1 MNLPTFLTSFA
12 TANNPLPRT
21 GTRKTRRTTQLA
33 YQSCEPRKLL
43 AGIEFLADTGQVLI
57 GGTND
62 ADRSIVWQV
71 DNTVTVTQQGFLT
84 QRFDA
89 STVQSILFVGLRG
102 DDYFE
107 NRTSIPSIAFGQVG
121 NDTLIGGSGA
131 DRLFGNTQDDT
142 IDGGGGDDF
151 IVAGIGDDVIN
162 GGDGNDRILG
172 IHDNNT
178 INGDAG
184 NDTIFGG
191 LGDDT
196 ILGGSGNDTL
206 VGNSGNDTI
215 TGGDGNE
222 LIFGGGGEDEITGDA
237 GDDII
242 YGQAD
247 DDLIYGGLG
256 SDIVA
261 GNDGDDQLHGE
272 RGNDRVVGGGGI
284 DQANFSGRIISYEVE
299 ESGPN
304 LRITDTRGSLFDL
317 SDVAFGVEQIG
328 FAGGVLSV
336 DATLEEANA
345 EPPFTIAPTG
355 PSIDAVII
363 VQPIIAAN
371 SNGSNV
377 AEFFGNSHQEAE
389 IKSLIDQIFA
399 QAAIDVQFLPAKR
412 VNNTFINVGGGS
424 GRRSGGDLSR
434 IVNEGDAQGLG
445 NPDSRVIDIYFVERV
460 PNFQTVSEN
469 AANGLAFVG
478 RSGIAFHVGDNLV
491 NTSNGRRLI
500 SRVAAHEI
508 AHNLGL
514 SHTEDPDN
522 LLVGNSASTNL
533 TSAQISRLI
542 DSRLSI
548 SV

>member
-1 MNLPTFLTSFA
+1 MNLPTFLKSFA
-12 TANNPLPRT
+12 TSNNPLPRSAS
-21 GTRKTRRTTQLA
+21 RKTRRSTQLG
-33 YQSCEPRKLL
+33 YQTCEPRNLL

-71 DNTVTVTQQGFLT
+71 DDTVTVTQQGFLT

-89 STVQSILFVGLRG
+89 SEVQSILFVGLRG

-151 IVAGIGDDVIN
+151 IVAGIGDDVVN
-162 GGDGNDRILG
+162 GGAGNDRILG
-172 IHDNNT
+172 IHDINT
-178 INGDAG
+178 IDGGAG

-196 ILGGSGNDTL
+196 IMGGAGDDTL

-222 LIFGGGGEDEITGDA
+222 LIFGGGGNDQINGEA

-247 DDLIYGGLG
+247 DDQIHGGLG
-256 SDIVA
+256 ADIVA
-261 GNDGDDQLHGE
+261 GNDGSDQLHGDQ
-272 RGNDRVVGGGGI
+272 GNDRIVGGGGV
-284 DQANFSGRIISYEVE
+284 DQANFSGDLSSHEVE

-304 LRITDTRGSLFDL
+304 LRITDTRGSQFDL
-317 SDVAFGVEQIG
+317 SDVVIGVD
-328 FAGGVLSV
+328 ADDVLSSA
-336 DATLEEANA
+336 ATLEKANA
-345 EPPFTIAPTG
+345 EDPFTIAPTG
-355 PSIDAVII
+355 PGIEEVII

-371 SNGSNV
+371 SNGSNI
-377 AEFFGNSHQEAE
+377 AEFFGSAGQEAE

-412 VNNTFINVGGGS
+412 VNDTSINVGSGS
-424 GRRSGGDLSR
+424 GRRSGADLPR
-434 IVNEGDAQGLG
+434 IVREGDALGLG

-460 PNFQTVSEN
+460 PNFESVSEF

-491 NTSNGRRLI
+491 NTSSGRGLI
-500 SRVAAHEI
+500 ARVAAHEI
-508 AHNLGL
+508 AHNVGL

-522 LLVGNSASTNL
+522 LLVSDSSSTNL
-533 TSAQISRLI
+533 TSAQISQLI